1 MHKHFEMLSEPC
13 AMAMD
18 ALKKVGLAKKNVQS
32 DISVL
37 YVGLCM

>member
-18 ALKKVGLAKKNVQS
+18 ALKKVGLAKNVQS
-32 DISVL
+32 DIIVL